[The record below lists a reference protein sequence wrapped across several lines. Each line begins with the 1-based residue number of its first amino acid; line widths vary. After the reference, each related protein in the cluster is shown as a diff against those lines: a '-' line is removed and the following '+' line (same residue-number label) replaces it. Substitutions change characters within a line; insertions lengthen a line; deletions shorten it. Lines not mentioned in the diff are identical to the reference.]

1 MLKVNKRSPADAGP
15 FLAERHAQE
24 QRHMDTLRQSLPDLP
39 LQELPLLAE
48 DVVGEA
54 ALAAFGERLI

>member
-1 MLKVNKRSPADAGP
+1 
-15 FLAERHAQE
+15 
-24 QRHMDTLRQSLPDLP
+24 MDTLRQSLPNLP

-54 ALAAFGERLI
+54 ALAALGSG